1 MVGGLLSTLEIEAA
15 VGQRKV
21 NHLANSLGGL
31 EVVCSREGGS
41 QSRFLAAA
49 FLVHLTTPDR
59 VLAGKLLRTG

>member
-1 MVGGLLSTLEIEAA
+1 MINTELSTLENETT

-21 NHLANSLGGL
+21 NHLANFSNDL
-31 EVVCSREGGS
+31 EVVCSLEGGS

-49 FLVHLTTPDR
+49 FLVHLTTPDL